1 MSVLPIKLI
10 PIPTAIILFLFYG
23 CGTNSYNSNYSYAP
37 ANGGKEDTTSTIY
50 SSTTPSRLL
59 STRPDYSRS
68 VKTVDVKPKKKA
80 QKFKEI
86 GPILNKISAR
96 NAINAYR
103 LKHGLRPLWSD
114 KKLDTVAR
122 SHSKDMATQDKI
134 SHTGS
139 DGSDPWDRIERS
151 GYKIE
156 MATENLGTGVKEFNK
171 LFTLW
176 KASKVHNSNLLV
188 PDATHMGIALV
199 HNQNTK
205 LKAFWTL
212 VIAKKSNRKLI
223 TGSIKKAKPKGAV
236 N

>member
-1 MSVLPIKLI
+1 MKILSLKLI

-23 CGTNSYNSNYSYAP
+23 CGTNSYNNNYSYAP
-37 ANGGKEDTTSTIY
+37 ADHGKGDTTSTIY
-50 SSTTPSRLL
+50 SSAGPSRLL
-59 STRPDYSRS
+59 SSKPDYTRP
-68 VKTVDVKPKKKA
+68 VETAKVKPKKKI

-122 SHSKDMATQDKI
+122 AHSNDMAKQDKI

-156 MATENLGTGVKEFNK
+156 MATENLGTGVKDFQK
-171 LFTLW
+171 LFKLW

-199 HNQNTK
+199 HNQQTK

-212 VIAKKSNRKLI
+212 VIAKKSNKKLI
-223 TGSIKKAKPKGAV
+223 TGSLKKAKKKEAT